1 MSRKVMV
8 VTGAGRGIGAAIARL
23 AGASGYDVCVNYAKS
38 AKAAGEVVADIVR
51 AGGKAIA
58 VQADVGRDEDVKRL
72 FAETD
77 AKLGRVDVLVNNAGI
92 IGAACRADAMTPE
105 VLNSVFAANT
115 FSVFYCNR
123 EAIRRMST
131 AKGGK
136 GGAIVTI
143 SSVAAKHGGLAGE
156 IPYAAS
162 KGALDAMT
170 LGLAKE
176 VGKEGVRVVAVRPG
190 LIETAIHEAH
200 GGQATLDALG
210 PTVPLGRIG
219 SPEEVAQSVLWLA
232 SDAASY
238 VHGAVIEV
246 SGGR

>member
-1 MSRKVMV
+1 MSRKVMI

-23 AGASGYDVCVNYAKS
+23 AGASGYDVCVNYARS
-38 AKAAGEVVADIVR
+38 AKEAGEVVADIVK
-51 AGGKAIA
+51 AGGRAIA
-58 VQADVGRDEDVKRL
+58 VQADVSRDEDVKRL

-77 AKLGRVDVLVNNAGI
+77 SKLGRVDVLVNNAGI
-92 IGAACRADAMTPE
+92 IGKQCRADAMTPE
-105 VLNSVFAANT
+105 LLLSVFAANT

-131 AKGGK
+131 AHGGK
-136 GGAIVTI
+136 GGAIVII
-143 SSVAAKHGGLAGE
+143 SSVAAKHGGLPAE
-156 IPYAAS
+156 TPYAAS
-162 KGALDAMT
+162 KGALDSMT
-170 LGLAKE
+170 VGLAKE
-176 VGKEGVRVVAVRPG
+176 VGKEGVRVVSVRPG

-200 GGQATLDALG
+200 GGQAVLDALA

-219 SPEEVAQSVLWLA
+219 TPEELAQSVLWLA